1 MMFLAKKNSR
11 YGNPFLAFSFIVV
24 GLGLSHCSKD
34 FEGEYS
40 DPNKVEVISDR
51 WNETDARKTAEAM
64 IKGMVS
70 KDWLTDYRV
79 AHKGKKPIV
88 IVDEVENRTDD
99 HIDTRALTEFIRDE
113 LINSRKVRFLNKRA
127 REKILKELK
136 YQKSGAVAQKKALK
150 GGRQLGAQF
159 MLSGALSSN
168 VQTQKGLKTVTYQ
181 TNLTLTNFES
191 AEIEWS
197 EKYRIKKRFKQ
208 SGSKW

>member
-1 MMFLAKKNSR
+1 MMLLTKKNNQIR
-11 YGNPFLAFSFIVV
+11 KAFLSGSLIICTFGMTQCA
-24 GLGLSHCSKD
+24 KD

-64 IKGMVS
+64 VKGMLS
-70 KDWLTDYRV
+70 KDWLSDYR
-79 AHKGKKPIV
+79 AGHQGKKPIV
-88 IVDEVENRTDD
+88 IVDEVENRTDE

-113 LINSRKVRFLNKRA
+113 LINSRKVRFLNKKA
-127 REKILKELK
+127 REKILKEIK
-136 YQKSGAVAQKKALK
+136 YQQSGAVAQQKAVK
-150 GGRQLGAQF
+150 SGRQLGAQF

-208 SGSKW
+208 SGSSW

>member
-1 MMFLAKKNSR
+1 MMLLTKKSNPIRKAFLS
-11 YGNPFLAFSFIVV
+11 GSFMVFA
-24 GLGLSHCSKD
+24 LGLTHCAKD

-64 IKGMVS
+64 IKGMLS
-70 KDWLTDYRV
+70 KAWLEDYRS
-79 AHKGKKPIV
+79 AHGGKKPIV
-88 IVDEVENRTDD
+88 IVDEVENRTDE
-99 HIDTRALTEFIRDE
+99 HIDTRALSEFIRDE
-113 LINSRKVRFLNKRA
+113 LINSRKVRFLNKKA

-136 YQKSGAVAQKKALK
+136 YQQSGAVAEKKAIK

-181 TNLTLTNFES
+181 TNLTLTNLES
-191 AEIEWS
+191 AELEWS
-197 EKYRIKKRFKQ
+197 EKYLIKKRFKQ
-208 SGSKW
+208 SGSSW